1 MYTHVSLCSL
11 RTRSTSAR
19 RQPSGETMH
28 SALYA
33 QSTQWGPLLFQ
44 GAVVSTPAQLAG
56 ALLLCGLAGF
66 AGTLLTRASQ
76 ALTRLTT
83 ACSVAPLGL
92 VVLTWCATVCSSEG
106 VVLTSKVV
114 NHIAD
119 AVQAQVNLAKLD
131 MHMRQMKKKAL
142 PAMKV
147 LGIQAANLLAARSDV
162 RDAKWDPA
170 LKAKVRRRCAS
181 PLCHSPV
188 PTDGLSAD
196 WGAPHALGHRV
207 RHHEGPQQGA
217 RSSRWCLSRA
227 QLLTDTSLLR
237 LLDEGR
243 TGAG

>member
-92 VVLTWCATVCSSEG
+92 VVLTWCATVCSSG
-106 VVLTSKVV
+106 VHYGCMLLVMSFNVYV
-114 NHIAD
+114 IA
-119 AVQAQVNLAKLD
+119 AVIAGHAFGWVSLD
-131 MHMRQMKKKAL
+131 CGARARVWRRHRR
-142 PAMKV
+142 
-147 LGIQAANLLAARSDV
+147 AAGGVKGRGEPKGRAEVAEQGSPKR
-162 RDAKWDPA
+162 PC
-170 LKAKVRRRCAS
+170 CAS
-181 PLCHSPV
+181 EAECQC
-188 PTDGLSAD
+188 SAAGEED
-196 WGAPHALGHRV
+196 
-207 RHHEGPQQGA
+207 
-217 RSSRWCLSRA
+217 RA
-227 QLLTDTSLLR
+227 AG
-237 LLDEGR
+237 E
-243 TGAG
+243 GAGGGEGGCCAKQEGGEQPRSACCCERGGAATDDGTLPPHTMGWL

>member
-1 MYTHVSLCSL
+1 MVAGKGVRAYGHFINVLTAEKLAVISLHSVLSLLCKVRFSAPAPSSAGRLTML
-11 RTRSTSAR
+11 RTPQGGSD
-19 RQPSGETMH
+19 H
-28 SALYA
+28 S
-33 QSTQWGPLLFQ
+33 PFN
-44 GAVVSTPAQLAG
+44 
-56 ALLLCGLAGF
+56 
-66 AGTLLTRASQ
+66 
-76 ALTRLTT
+76 
-83 ACSVAPLGL
+83 
-92 VVLTWCATVCSSEG
+92 SEG

-119 AVQAQVNLAKLD
+119 GVQAQVNLAKLD

-207 RHHEGPQQGA
+207 RHHEGPQQGV

>member
-1 MYTHVSLCSL
+1 MPESFPIDVPRFLQTLGVLPNPAGLAHYFASRFLEK
-11 RTRSTSAR
+11 
-19 RQPSGETMH
+19 P
-28 SALYA
+28 
-33 QSTQWGPLLFQ
+33 
-44 GAVVSTPAQLAG
+44 PAQ
-56 ALLLCGLAGF
+56 
-66 AGTLLTRASQ
+66 
-76 ALTRLTT
+76 
-83 ACSVAPLGL
+83 
-92 VVLTWCATVCSSEG
+92 
-106 VVLTSKVV
+106 
-114 NHIAD
+114 AD
-119 AVQAQVNLAKLD
+119 GVQAQVNLAKLD

-227 QLLTDTSLLR
+227 QLLTDTSSLR

>member
-1 MYTHVSLCSL
+1 MKSLFLALALAGVMLSGCATGQAP
-11 RTRSTSAR
+11 RPVPAAVAIA
-19 RQPSGETMH
+19 QGETTLE
-28 SALYA
+28 AAYN
-33 QSTQWGPLLFQ
+33 
-44 GAVVSTPAQLAG
+44 VVAHVYLN
-56 ALLLCGLAGF
+56 
-66 AGTLLTRASQ
+66 RAPS
-76 ALTRLTT
+76 
-83 ACSVAPLGL
+83 
-92 VVLTWCATVCSSEG
+92 
-106 VVLTSKVV
+106 
-114 NHIAD
+114 
-119 AVQAQVNLAKLD
+119 
-131 MHMRQMKKKAL
+131 M
-142 PAMKV
+142 
-147 LGIQAANLLAARSDV
+147 
-162 RDAKWDPA
+162 DPA